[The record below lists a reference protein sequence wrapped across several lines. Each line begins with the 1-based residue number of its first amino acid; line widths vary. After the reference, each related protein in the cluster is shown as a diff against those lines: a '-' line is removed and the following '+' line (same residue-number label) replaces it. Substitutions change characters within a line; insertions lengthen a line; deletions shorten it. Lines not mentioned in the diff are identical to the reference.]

1 MATIARNFGLLT
13 AGAVA
18 IAATSANA
26 HLATARIVTCEA
38 GNCLLVQGV
47 RASLDAV
54 VRINDRVVEVEGGRS
69 WQVRLPVATIQD
81 WSAPFARTLQVS
93 VAYPVG
99 SAERSDAVRL
109 PVGLLGHNLELA
121 SLVVRAR

>member
-1 MATIARNFGLLT
+1 MATIFRIFGLCT

-26 HLATARIVTCEA
+26 HLATTRVVTCAA

-47 RASLDAV
+47 RSSSDAV
-54 VRINDRVVEVEGGRS
+54 IRINDRVVEVEGGRS

-81 WSAPFARTLQVS
+81 WSAPLARTLQVS
-93 VAYPVG
+93 VSNPAG
-99 SAERSDAVRL
+99 STERSDAVRL
-109 PVGLLGHNLELA
+109 PIGLLGHNLELA
-121 SLVVRAR
+121 SLVVHAR